1 MMRERSF
8 RMWSELSKKMSY
20 DVEFVK
26 KEDGF
31 WFVSELG
38 IIQHHKESSSTR
50 IFVMDYA
57 NVVDKTKEMIFEGD
71 VLYEDNGNT
80 WVVEWYKTGLQMRS
94 LQTNEIFFTLYD
106 SCELK
111 ILKIIGNKFENPELL
126 ILQ

>member
-1 MMRERSF
+1 MRERRF
-8 RMWSELSKKMSY
+8 RMYSKLSKKMSY

-38 IIQHHKESSSTR
+38 IIQHHRDSEGSTR

-57 NVVDKTKEMIFEGD
+57 NVVDKTGDMIFEGD
-71 VLYEDNGNT
+71 VLHEDNGNN

-94 LQTNEIFFTLYD
+94 IETGDLFFTLYK

-111 ILKIIGNKFENPELL
+111 ILQIIGNIYENPELL
-126 ILQ
+126 ESK